1 MNLIAE
7 AKKGNISPLIKE
19 VAAAERV
26 PEDAILQGLVEG
38 TIVVPANGGRKR
50 RKPCGIGKG
59 LRVKV
64 NANIG
69 TSQQENH
76 PARELKKLAVAETAG
91 ADTVMDLS
99 TGGDISSLR
108 RRILQNSSVP
118 IGTVPIYEAAIRA
131 GREKGKISAMT
142 GDEMLG
148 SLRNQARQGVDF
160 MTVHC
165 GVNLST
171 LQALRGDPRLL
182 GVVSRGGAF
191 LLEWMISHE
200 EENPLYAR
208 FDEVLDICLKAEVT
222 LSLGDGLR
230 PGCIADATDRA
241 QIQELVTL
249 GELVSRCRKA
259 GVQVMVEGPGH
270 VPLDQIA
277 ENIRL
282 EKELCG
288 GAPFYVLGP
297 LVSDVAPGYDH
308 IICAIGGAVAAF
320 HGADYLC
327 YVTPSEHLGLPSEED
342 VREGVIATRIAAHVA
357 DLSRGNKEAL
367 AWDRLMSIYR
377 RKRDW
382 KGQIKTALSPDR
394 AREYLGRSGPPEDY
408 CSMCSEYCALKV
420 LEQHLSREEQ
430 GDQEIRVT
438 EEQVIREEQGGSGR
452 SRE

>member
-1 MNLIAE
+1 MNIIKEAE
-7 AKKGNISPLIKE
+7 KGNVTPLIRE
-19 VAAAERV
+19 VAAAEGV
-26 PEDAILQGLVEG
+26 PEDAILEGLVQG
-38 TIVVPANGGRKR
+38 TIVVPANGGRKLK
-50 RKPCGIGKG
+50 KPCGIGKG

-69 TSQQENH
+69 TSQQEND
-76 PARELKKLAVAETAG
+76 PARELRKLSVAEAAG

-108 RRILQNSSVP
+108 LRVLQNSSVP

-142 GDEMLG
+142 GDEMLD

-165 GVNLST
+165 GVNLNT
-171 LQALRGDPRLL
+171 LHALRDDPRLL
-182 GVVSRGGAF
+182 GVVSRGGSF
-191 LLEWMISHE
+191 LLEWMIAQE
-200 EENPLYAR
+200 EENPLYTR
-208 FDEVLDICLKAEVT
+208 FDEVLEICREYEVT

-249 GELVSRCRKA
+249 GELAARCRRA
-259 GVQVMVEGPGH
+259 GVQVMIEGPGH
-270 VPLDQIA
+270 VPLDQIG

-282 EKELCG
+282 EKDLCG

-297 LVSDVAPGYDH
+297 LVTDVAPGYDH
-308 IICAIGGAVAAF
+308 ITCAIGGALAAY

-342 VREGVIATRIAAHVA
+342 VKDGVIATRIAAHAA
-357 DLSRGNKEAL
+357 DLGRGNKEAL
-367 AWDRLMSIYR
+367 AWDRAMSSFR
-377 RKRDW
+377 KKRDW
-382 KGQIKTALSPDR
+382 KGQIKTALDPDR
-394 AREYLGRSGPPEDY
+394 ARSYLGKGGPPEDY

-420 LEQHLSREEQ
+420 LEEHLS
-430 GDQEIRVT
+430 
-438 EEQVIREEQGGSGR
+438 GG
-452 SRE
+452 